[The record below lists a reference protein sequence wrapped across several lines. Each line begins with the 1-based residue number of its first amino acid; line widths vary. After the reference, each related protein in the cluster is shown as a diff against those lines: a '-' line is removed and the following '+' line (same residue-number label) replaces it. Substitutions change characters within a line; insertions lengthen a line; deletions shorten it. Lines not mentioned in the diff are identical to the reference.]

1 METILLM
8 PVILMLLYAIA
19 QYSLIFLS
27 IQLFNYAAEESLRNS
42 ISYVDEN
49 CYYGGSCDVDDL
61 KVHITS
67 SAEAIISSY
76 TGSEGNLGKLFGQT
90 LDASSLEIDPDSNNF
105 CCKVTITYN
114 YKQHPFLP
122 SFGLP
127 VPDELKSTATLNL

>member
-27 IQLFNYAAEESLRNS
+27 IQMFNYAAEESLRNS

-49 CYYGGSCDVDDL
+49 CYYGGTCDETELKNQIDL
-61 KVHITS
+61 AAKSVITN
-67 SAEAIISSY
+67 Y
-76 TGSEGNLGKLFGQT
+76 TESQSGLGTLFGQS
-90 LDASSLEIDPDSNNF
+90 LDTGLAISVDSNNF